1 MSNTLIHITAA
12 VYLAS
17 TLVFIGY
24 LISHRE
30 SVGII
35 GRNVIFGGLV
45 IHTVTILVRW
55 FEAGRFPATNLH
67 ESLALLS
74 WLTVVIYGALF
85 YKYRLMVLG
94 AFLAPLALF
103 FVVIASLMPA
113 EIVPLSPVLE
123 TYWLPVHVTLAVLGN
138 AFFALASLFGVM
150 YLIQDHYLKSRK
162 LGGLYFILPS
172 LEILDELNYR
182 CLSYGFP
189 LLTLGIIT
197 GAIWSEYAFGTYWMW
212 KHRQVWSII
221 TWLLYA
227 VLLHGRMTSGWRGRK
242 SATFAVVAFGILLS
256 SSFIIYFL
264 LGEGHGLL

>member
-1 MSNTLIHITAA
+1 M
-12 VYLAS
+12 VS

-24 LISHRE
+24 LITHKE
-30 SVGII
+30 SLGTI
-35 GRNVIFGGLV
+35 GRNVIFAGFV
-45 IHTVTILVRW
+45 FHTMTILSRW
-55 FEAGRFPATNLH
+55 FEGGRFPATNLH
-67 ESLALLS
+67 ESLTLLA
-74 WLTVVIYGALF
+74 WLTVVLYIVLF
-85 YKYRLMVLG
+85 YKFRLTVLG

-103 FVVIASLMPA
+103 FVVVASLMPG
-113 EIVPLSPVLE
+113 EIVPLSPVLA
-123 TYWLPVHVTLAVLGN
+123 TYWLPIHVTLAVLGN

-162 LGGLYFILPS
+162 LGGLYFVLPS
-172 LEILDELNYR
+172 LDLLDELNYR

-189 LLTLGIIT
+189 LLTLGIMT

-227 VLLHGRMTSGWRGRK
+227 ILLHGRMTSGWRGRV
-242 SATFAVVAFGILLS
+242 SATFSVLAFGVLLC